1 MGRRD
6 GTIQLFDTAL
16 RRPVGPSLR
25 GHQGGIQ
32 DVAFAPDGRTFVSA
46 GDDGA
51 ILEWTVADGLGNLS
65 RNVGQSLD
73 VVWGVR
79 FDPEGKRLA
88 SAGEDGTVQLWQ
100 AGQKG
105 VGPSA
110 LIDRVGDFLSVAFAP
125 DGRGLVAGNGEGG
138 IFGWALPSAA
148 PLFKPIQAAHTSDV
162 WKLEFSPRGDRF
174 ATASSDATS
183 MVIEYPSGRIVGPA
197 FVGAGG
203 INDVAF
209 TPNGRLLVGGGS
221 DGAVHLWDLERGRL
235 VASTASGHSQ
245 PITNVEL
252 SHDGRLL
259 ATLGRDQLIRL
270 WTMDREY
277 PLAQERPVFGQAA
290 KGLAISADGSRMA
303 AGDDAG
309 MVQVWQLAGGSE
321 PLMLTGHERQ
331 VWAIAFSPDGNL
343 LASGDRSGE
352 VRLWDLASGTSR
364 WSVVVGQG

>member
-1 MGRRD
+1 
-6 GTIQLFDTAL
+6 
-16 RRPVGPSLR
+16 
-25 GHQGGIQ
+25 
-32 DVAFAPDGRTFVSA
+32 
-46 GDDGA
+46 
-51 ILEWTVADGLGNLS
+51 
-65 RNVGQSLD
+65 
-73 VVWGVR
+73 
-79 FDPEGKRLA
+79 
-88 SAGEDGTVQLWQ
+88 
-100 AGQKG
+100 
-105 VGPSA
+105 
-110 LIDRVGDFLSVAFAP
+110 
-125 DGRGLVAGNGEGG
+125 
-138 IFGWALPSAA
+138 
-148 PLFKPIQAAHTSDV
+148 
-162 WKLEFSPRGDRF
+162 
-174 ATASSDATS
+174 

-270 WTMDREY
+270 WTMDRDY

-321 PLMLTGHERQ
+321 PLMLTGH
-331 VWAIAFSPDGNL
+331 
-343 LASGDRSGE
+343 RSE
-352 VRLWDLASGTSR
+352 EHTSELQSLMR
-364 WSVVVGQG
+364 NSYAVFVL